1 MLISRPHFVVA
12 FLASTLLPSVCAV
25 CDPCLSVEGNF
36 STELEYPGEDGKEG
50 GSCGEMGE
58 ILPFLEQQSAPCLAL
73 EALSLAC
80 CGEGLVALPCFI
92 EHSTLHA
99 CEESNTCECDE
110 DFTFD
115 DDTIGFDIC
124 EDIPEN
130 PQAAL
135 TEHMACCPQCTT
147 EVIELGACVVTEC
160 QYEPIAPPTNA
171 PVKPPTDAPVKPPT
185 DAPVK
190 PPTDAPVRPPT
201 DAPVKPPTDAPVKPP
216 VHAPVKPIFDPPVD
230 ALVDAPTDEVDSGG
244 LGYQAVFI
252 GLAALVTI
260 SVAISTGRW
269 IIAEKNRRLLVDTVA
284 TEAYPAVQYPQY
296 PRMTGVEVTEDGV
309 I

>member
-1 MLISRPHFVVA
+1 
-12 FLASTLLPSVCAV
+12 
-25 CDPCLSVEGNF
+25 
-36 STELEYPGEDGKEG
+36 
-50 GSCGEMGE
+50 MGD

-115 DDTIGFDIC
+115 DDVIGFDIC
-124 EDIPEN
+124 DDVPEN

-171 PVKPPTDAPVKPPT
+171 PVKPPTDAPI
-185 DAPVK
+185 
-190 PPTDAPVRPPT
+190 
-201 DAPVKPPTDAPVKPP
+201 KPPTDAPVKPP

-252 GLAALVTI
+252 GLAALVAI

-269 IIAEKNRRLLVDTVA
+269 IIAEKNRRLLIDTVA